1 MSLLIET
8 HIIGAVYISSKV
20 DVTRLIIY
28 LTGRPDIWPMGTLRL
43 CVGWGVGQV
52 EQVGLVGVGEVG
64 FRAGGAD
71 KEETHPGIAGG
82 GP

>member
-1 MSLLIET
+1 
-8 HIIGAVYISSKV
+8 
-20 DVTRLIIY
+20 
-28 LTGRPDIWPMGTLRL
+28 MGTLRL